1 METLTLDEAPTRV
14 WRKGQG
20 APLIFLHGIEQH
32 MGAARFL
39 ERLAEERRVIAPEL
53 PGFGETGGAEGLQE
67 ISDLVLKLRAVLG
80 ALVEDGPAVLV
91 GHSLGGMVAAELAA
105 YCPDLVSH
113 LVLVNSYGFWLDEH
127 PMPDY
132 FVMQEKA
139 LEEALWSTRDSA
151 RIHELRGSFLAETDR
166 NLGDNRTAATRFI
179 FLVAADIDR
188 RESERS
194 GEQSP
199 ACAARPRPLPDK
211 FPARD
216 SEAEPAP
223 TAQREV
229 DRVARV
235 VVGDRVTTVSNTSSG
250 HTRLPGYARGSV
262 GEVVRVHNAWVF
274 PDTNA
279 HTGNEAPQYLYTV
292 RFDGEALYGKDCESG
307 LFVNLD
313 LFEPYLQE
321 TNDVT

>member
-1 METLTLDEAPTRV
+1 MDGIHDLGGKQGFGAVVPDAENVSLPEHWQGFVFALVNVLMRGGVAANIDHFRHAVERIDPVAYLSDGYYGRWLGAAETLLVEA
-14 WRKGQG
+14 G
-20 APLIFLHGIEQH
+20 
-32 MGAARFL
+32 
-39 ERLAEERRVIAPEL
+39 
-53 PGFGETGGAEGLQE
+53 
-67 ISDLVLKLRAVLG
+67 VLG
-80 ALVEDGPAVLV
+80 
-91 GHSLGGMVAAELAA
+91 
-105 YCPDLVSH
+105 
-113 LVLVNSYGFWLDEH
+113 
-127 PMPDY
+127 
-132 FVMQEKA
+132 Q
-139 LEEALWSTRDSA
+139 
-151 RIHELRGSFLAETDR
+151 
-166 NLGDNRTAATRFI
+166 
-179 FLVAADIDR
+179 ADIDLR
-188 RESERS
+188 VSERS

-216 SEAEPAP
+216 SEAEPAT

-229 DRVARV
+229 DRVARF